1 MRYQKS
7 STPNDKEI
15 LFFCRSNQPNQ
26 PINKSINLITIKSKT
41 DKLTMHVLIANRFTK
56 RKQSLYNLSF

>member
-15 LFFCRSNQPNQ
+15 LFFLSFKSTKPTQQ
-26 PINKSINLITIKSKT
+26 SINLITIKSKT